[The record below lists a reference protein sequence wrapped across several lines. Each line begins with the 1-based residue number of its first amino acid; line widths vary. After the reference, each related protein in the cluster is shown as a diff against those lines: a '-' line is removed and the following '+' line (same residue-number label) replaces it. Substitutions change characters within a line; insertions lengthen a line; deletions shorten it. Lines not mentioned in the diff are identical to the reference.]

1 MSYSLMIHGGAGMK
15 PESID
20 EGVIT
25 KSLRDVLEQG
35 RTVLAKGGHAL
46 DAVNLCVRLLED
58 DPLYN
63 AGRGAIANAAGDY
76 ELDAAIMDGK
86 NLKAGAVAGIRHIRN
101 PVDLARMV
109 MERTPH
115 VLLSGAGAENFAR
128 AQNVPVVDKSYFSD
142 VRPAHDLSET
152 HGTVGAVAWDDAGNL
167 ASATSTGGWTAKMPG
182 RIGDTPLIGS
192 GTYADNAACAI
203 SCTGHGELFIRA
215 SISSY
220 AAFIAEHD
228 DLDAQAA
235 ADAAIGRLVGRMNG
249 TGGVI
254 LIDRQGRTGVA
265 QSSLYL
271 RYGAIEHGGQSF
283 AAVRSPHMHPVRLKG
298 IS

>member
-1 MSYSLMIHGGAGMK
+1 MTFSLMIHGGAGMK

-20 EGVIT
+20 EAVIT
-25 KSLRDVLEQG
+25 RSLRDVLEQG
-35 RTVLAKGGHAL
+35 RTLLSTGGHAL
-46 DAVNLCVRLLED
+46 DAVALCVRLLED

-86 NLKAGAVAGIRHIRN
+86 TLKAGAVAGVRYIRN

-109 MERTPH
+109 MDHTPH
-115 VLLSGAGAENFAR
+115 VLLAGSGAEDFAR
-128 AQNVPVVDKSYFSD
+128 AQNVPIVGKTYFSA

-152 HGTVGAVAWDDAGNL
+152 HGTVGAVAWDSAGNL
-167 ASATSTGGWTAKMPG
+167 AAATSTGGWTAKMPG

-215 SISSY
+215 AISSY
-220 AAFIAEHD
+220 AAFAAERG
-228 DLDAQAA
+228 DAAGQAI
-235 ADAAIGRLVGRMNG
+235 ADAAIERLVARLNG
-249 TGGVI
+249 NGGVI
-254 LIDRQGRTGVA
+254 TIDKKGRTGVA
-265 QSSLYL
+265 QSSLFM
-271 RYGAIEHGGQSF
+271 RYGLIEHGGESL
-283 AAVRSPHMHPVRLKG
+283 AAVKSPHIRPVRPTATV
-298 IS
+298 